1 MQIFRSLTGD
11 TMKVREVLARLSD
24 EGWYQLKGKAT
35 SHRQSKHPEKLNKV
49 TVPGK
54 PGDEL
59 NPKTLASIYRQ
70 AGW

>member
-1 MQIFRSLTGD
+1 
-11 TMKVREVLARLSD
+11 MKVREVLARLSS

-35 SHRQSKHPEKLNKV
+35 SHRQFKHPEKRGKV

-54 PGDEL
+54 LGDEL
-59 NPKTLASIYRQ
+59 NQDTLASIYRQ